1 MSRSLDA
8 APARRG
14 VMLPLCALAAGIT
27 ILIFAFTPSRFA
39 RAEPTQTP
47 APAPRTPAATTPG
60 PDTPSLPAPPKALPF
75 PIQRVTI
82 ADDLKRTIEVYPPT
96 EAQPS
101 APLVVFL
108 HATCMDPRPV
118 CDLVGNSGRNG
129 TFLVCPS
136 GPSTCFGAPDW
147 HGTGEEKSA
156 FLTSGLDKVEQ
167 RLGKYVAHDD
177 TLIGWSRGAFAA
189 RDILYADVAAG
200 AAPRFTSLV
209 LIAADVTPDPVKLRK
224 AGIRKVFFT
233 AGDQDGSRGTMKRAA
248 DKLNAAGIPAR
259 FASLGPIGHWLPD
272 DFDARLAPG
281 IAWVREK

>member
-1 MSRSLDA
+1 MPRSSDA
-8 APARRG
+8 APARRS
-14 VMLPLCALAAGIT
+14 VVLHVCALAAGIT
-27 ILIFAFTPSRFA
+27 ILILAFVSSRSA
-39 RAEPTQTP
+39 RAEPTRPP
-47 APAPRTPAATTPG
+47 APLPPTVTLAPDA
-60 PDTPSLPAPPKALPF
+60 PSLPPPPPLLP
-75 PIQRVTI
+75 PPTQRVTI
-82 ADDLKRTIEVYPPT
+82 ADDLRRSIEVYPPV
-96 EAQPS
+96 EPRPS

-118 CDLVGNSGRNG
+118 CDLVGKSAREG

-147 HGTGEEKSA
+147 HGTGEVKSA
-156 FLTSGLDKVEQ
+156 FLTSALDKVEQ

-209 LIAADVTPDPVKLRK
+209 LIAADVTPDPDKLRK
-224 AGIRKVFFT
+224 AGIRRVYFT

-248 DKLNAAGIPAR
+248 DKLAAAGIPAR
-259 FASLGPIGHWLPD
+259 YASLGPIGHWLPD
-272 DFDARLAPG
+272 DLDARLAPG
-281 IAWVREK
+281 IAWARER

>member
-1 MSRSLDA
+1 
-8 APARRG
+8 
-14 VMLPLCALAAGIT
+14 
-27 ILIFAFTPSRFA
+27 
-39 RAEPTQTP
+39 
-47 APAPRTPAATTPG
+47 
-60 PDTPSLPAPPKALPF
+60 
-75 PIQRVTI
+75 VTL
-82 ADDLKRTIEVYPPT
+82 ADDLKRTIEVYPPM
-96 EAQPS
+96 EARPS

-118 CDLVGNSGRNG
+118 CDLVGTSAREG

-136 GPSTCFGAPDW
+136 GNATCFGAPDW

-156 FLTSGLDKVEQ
+156 FLTSALDRVDQ
-167 RLGKYVAHDD
+167 RLGKYVVHDD

-224 AGIRKVFFT
+224 AGIRRVFLT
-233 AGDQDGSRGTMKRAA
+233 AGDQDGSRGTMKRAT

>member
-1 MSRSLDA
+1 
-8 APARRG
+8 
-14 VMLPLCALAAGIT
+14 MLPLCALAAGVT
-27 ILIFAFTPSRFA
+27 ILIAALTPSRFA
-39 RAEPTQTP
+39 RAEPTRALP
-47 APAPRTPAATTPG
+47 APAPAANTPG
-60 PDTPSLPAPPKALPF
+60 PDAPSYPSPPAALPLPA
-75 PIQRVTI
+75 QRVAI
-82 ADDLKRTIEVYPPT
+82 ADDRGRSIEVYPPLDARPT
-96 EAQPS
+96 

-118 CDLVGNSGRNG
+118 CDLVGKSGRDG

-136 GPSTCFGAPDW
+136 GNDTCFGAPDW
-147 HGTGEEKSA
+147 HGTGEVKSA
-156 FLTSGLDKVEQ
+156 FLSSALDKVEQ

-224 AGIRKVFFT
+224 AGIRRVYFT

-248 DKLNAAGIPAR
+248 DKLTAAGIPAR

-281 IAWVREK
+281 IAWAREK

>member
-1 MSRSLDA
+1 MPRSLDA

-14 VMLPLCALAAGIT
+14 VMLPLCALAAGVT
-27 ILIFAFTPSRFA
+27 ILISAFTPARFA
-39 RAEPTQTP
+39 RAEPTRD
-47 APAPRTPAATTPG
+47 APAPSPPAATPG
-60 PDTPSLPAPPKALPF
+60 PDAPSLPPPPPTLPR
-75 PIQRVTI
+75 PAQRVAI
-82 ADDLKRTIEVYPPT
+82 ADDRGRSIEIYPPI
-96 EAQPS
+96 EARPS

-118 CDLVGNSGRNG
+118 CDLVGKSGRDG

-136 GPSTCFGAPDW
+136 GNDTCFGAPDW
-147 HGTGEEKSA
+147 HGTGEVKSA
-156 FLTSGLDKVEQ
+156 FLTSALDKVEQ
-167 RLGKYVAHDD
+167 RFGKYVAHDD

-209 LIAADVTPDPVKLRK
+209 LIAADVTPDADKLRK
-224 AGIRKVFFT
+224 AGIRRVFLT

-248 DKLNAAGIPAR
+248 DKLVAAGIPAR

-272 DFDARLAPG
+272 DLDARLAPG
-281 IAWVREK
+281 IAWAREK

>member
-1 MSRSLDA
+1 
-8 APARRG
+8 
-14 VMLPLCALAAGIT
+14 MLPLCALAAGIT
-27 ILIFAFTPSRFA
+27 ILIFAFTPSRWA
-39 RAEPTQTP
+39 RADQVPARLPP
-47 APAPRTPAATTPG
+47 APAAVIPA
-60 PDTPSLPAPPKALPF
+60 PDTPSLPAPPPLLPF
-75 PIQRVTI
+75 PTQRVTL
-82 ADDLKRTIEVYPPT
+82 ADDLKRTIEVYPPM
-96 EAQPS
+96 EARPS

-118 CDLVGNSGRNG
+118 CDLVGTSAREG

-136 GPSTCFGAPDW
+136 GNATCFGAPDW

-156 FLTSGLDKVEQ
+156 FLTSALDRVDQ
-167 RLGKYVAHDD
+167 RLGKYVVHDD

-224 AGIRKVFFT
+224 AGIRRVFLT
-233 AGDQDGSRGTMKRAA
+233 AGDQDGSRGTMKRAT

>member
-1 MSRSLDA
+1 MLRSMDA

-27 ILIFAFTPSRFA
+27 ILIFAFTPSRWA
-39 RAEPTQTP
+39 RADQS
-47 APAPRTPAATTPG
+47 PAPRHLSPAAMSPG
-60 PDTPSLPAPPKALPF
+60 PDEPSLPAPPPLLPA
-75 PIQRVTI
+75 PTQRVTL
-82 ADDLKRTIEVYPPT
+82 ADDLKRTIEVYPPV
-96 EAQPS
+96 EARPS

-118 CDLVGNSGRNG
+118 CDLVGHSGREG

-136 GPSTCFGAPDW
+136 GNATCFGAPDW

-156 FLTSGLDKVEQ
+156 FLTSALDKVER
-167 RLGKYVAHDD
+167 RLGKSVAHDD

-209 LIAADVTPDPVKLRK
+209 LIAADVTPDPVRLRK
-224 AGIRKVFFT
+224 AGIRKVFLT

-259 FASLGPIGHWLPD
+259 YASLGPIGHWLPD
-272 DFDARLAPG
+272 DLDARLAPG
-281 IAWVREK
+281 IAWAREK